1 MRDELLFHKI
11 AVARLIEHK
20 RNRPY
25 VVKIGG
31 VDTYICGCGLSGNK
45 PFCDGTHKKTLDEKD
60 QIYIYDEKGNRVS
73 ITSFYDNE

>member
-1 MRDELLFHKI
+1 M
-11 AVARLIEHK
+11 ARLIEHK

-31 VDTYICGCGLSGNK
+31 VDKYICGCGLSGNK

>member
-25 VVKIGG
+25 LVKIGG
-31 VDTYICGCGLSGNK
+31 EDAYICGCGLSGNK